1 MKSQKMRD
9 SARNE
14 QCTLNLVGACNYDP
28 STTVLA
34 HLPDESNGMGK
45 KADDLSACY
54 ACSACHD
61 VIDRRAPWP
70 GAEHY
75 HAEWYYRRAQTRTW
89 RRMVELGIIAIKGLK
104 APF

>member
-14 QCTLNLVGACNYDP
+14 QCTVNLVGVCNYDP
-28 STTVLA
+28 STTILA

-61 VIDRRAPWP
+61 AIDSRIKWP
-70 GAEHY
+70 ESESEHR
-75 HAEWYYRRAQTRTW
+75 EWYYRRALIRTW

-104 APF
+104 P

>member
-14 QCTLNLVGACNYDP
+14 QCTLNLMGVCNYDP
-28 STTVLA
+28 ATTILA

-54 ACSACHD
+54 TCSACHD
-61 VIDRRAPWP
+61 AIDNRRKWP
-70 GAEHY
+70 ESESEHR
-75 HAEWYYRRAQTRTW
+75 EWYYRRAQTRTW
-89 RRMVELGIIAIKGLK
+89 RRMVELGVITIKGIK
-104 APF
+104 P

>member
-1 MKSQKMRD
+1 MKSNKMRE

-14 QCTLNLVGACNYDP
+14 PCTMNIMSVCSYDP

-54 ACSACHD
+54 ACQNCHD
-61 VIDRRAPWP
+61 CMDNRAPWP
-70 GAEHY
+70 ES
-75 HAEWYYRRAQTRTW
+75 EKFMKDWYYRRAQTRTL
-89 RRMVELGIIAIKGLK
+89 RRMVELGIITIKGLK
-104 APF
+104 A

>member
-14 QCTLNLVGACNYDP
+14 ACTLNLMGVCNYDP
-28 STTVLA
+28 ATTILA

-61 VIDRRAPWP
+61 AIDNRIQWSENEL
-70 GAEHY
+70 EHK
-75 HAEWYYRRAQTRTW
+75 EWYYRRAQTRTW
-89 RRMVELGIIAIKGLK
+89 RRMVLLGVITIKGMKL
-104 APF
+104 

>member
-1 MKSQKMRD
+1 MRD

-14 QCTLNLVGACNYDP
+14 QCTVNLVGVCNYDP

-54 ACSACHD
+54 ACSECHD
-61 VIDRRAPWP
+61 VIDRREPWP
-70 GAEHY
+70 GEEHC

-89 RRMVELGIIAIKGLK
+89 RRMVEQGIIAIKGLR